1 MIERDDRDSQR
12 MSSLLVLTNER
23 LEGETI
29 RANEAERKASD
40 IVRRFRDVIQSRDA
54 ALQEAAMVKEV
65 GNPLS

>member
-1 MIERDDRDSQR
+1 M
-12 MSSLLVLTNER
+12 LTNER